1 LTIDAEGDITLD
13 ANGADIIL
21 SDDSTEFGRFK
32 RDNSDFV
39 IKSATNNKD
48 IVFRGVDNSATITA
62 LTLDMGEAGAALFN
76 SSVSGSE
83 IIASSYFVDK
93 NSGPLL
99 RIEKDAWTT
108 ATDHDILY
116 NGWQSSTD
124 DYIYLKVGGN
134 STSNHG
140 IIAVTDNAGFLV
152 GNTNDE
158 TGAVLDN
165 TAGTFGL
172 DRLDFRVDKAGNV
185 TASGT
190 VKATT
195 FEGDGSAITNTT
207 AVSSSAQINSLIN
220 DTIAATIVAEIDND
234 EIPIAKLAQDAITIG
249 GAGSTALGG
258 TATVANILK
267 GSSAVSSST
276 QINGLINDTI
286 AATIVAEIDNDEI
299 PIAKLAEHTI
309 QVTAGTNLSGGG
321 TMELGEAVTLNVD
334 DAFLKNDAD
343 DTTSGVI
350 TAAGYLTNGNISA
363 THITG
368 SGQILANSLS
378 GSTVSATNGTI
389 SNDLDIG
396 NDLNVT
402 GDIRIGQT
410 NSIGN
415 ASQIGTNIQF
425 NSGQMLFDCNSVEL
439 MRLSSTSGVVFNVT
453 GQNALDFTIEGDSD
467 QALFFVD
474 SGADKI
480 AIGTATV
487 GGSLLTV
494 DGDATVTNLTA
505 SSNVSASGNIIGF
518 TGSFHSLQGDTS
530 QGTALEVEG
539 PITASGKIISDN
551 IETFW
556 TSFNID
562 GDASF
567 GSSVYGP
574 NTQGINYYHWNKN
587 WSSTTSDSGNPTGDH
602 VHRSE
607 INSGWYVPYKLKI
620 VELCGGFHDASA
632 ASTVAAKMAL
642 YNTAASLKDSDY
654 DTNTGTTKEFIV
666 SGSVTLNGNRWKHY
680 SQTCDI
686 TLEEGQYVF
695 PRITMGENLT
705 NLRGQMTIKYKR
717 V

>member
-1 LTIDAEGDITLD
+1 VGTNSNHDLDLKTNGSTRIKVENTGNVGIGTTTPPKELTVEGEISASNNINLPSNKSVQWPGGSIRAEGTTLKLVADSLIDLQDNSQVQGDLTVTGNISASGDLFANELTLKGASAGISIEADSGTEIISTGTSAFNITSGGDLYLLAGSNEEIRFGSNNTNDELRLNKGHITASGNISSSGTITANAFVGDITGNVTGNTSGTAATVTTAAQPNITSLGTLTTLTVDDITINGSTISDTADLTIDAEGDITLD

-76 SSVSGSE
+76 STVSGSE

-234 EIPIAKLAQDAITIG
+234 EIPIAKLAQDAIT
-249 GAGSTALGG
+249 
-258 TATVANILK
+258 
-267 GSSAVSSST
+267 
-276 QINGLINDTI
+276 
-286 AATIVAEIDNDEI
+286 
-299 PIAKLAEHTI
+299 
-309 QVTAGTNLSGGG
+309 
-321 TMELGEAVTLNVD
+321 
-334 DAFLKNDAD
+334 
-343 DTTSGVI
+343 
-350 TAAGYLTNGNISA
+350 
-363 THITG
+363 
-368 SGQILANSLS
+368 
-378 GSTVSATNGTI
+378 
-389 SNDLDIG
+389 
-396 NDLNVT
+396 
-402 GDIRIGQT
+402 
-410 NSIGN
+410 
-415 ASQIGTNIQF
+415 
-425 NSGQMLFDCNSVEL
+425 
-439 MRLSSTSGVVFNVT
+439 
-453 GQNALDFTIEGDSD
+453 
-467 QALFFVD
+467 
-474 SGADKI
+474 
-480 AIGTATV
+480 
-487 GGSLLTV
+487 
-494 DGDATVTNLTA
+494 
-505 SSNVSASGNIIGF
+505 
-518 TGSFHSLQGDTS
+518 
-530 QGTALEVEG
+530 
-539 PITASGKIISDN
+539 
-551 IETFW
+551 
-556 TSFNID
+556 
-562 GDASF
+562 
-567 GSSVYGP
+567 
-574 NTQGINYYHWNKN
+574 
-587 WSSTTSDSGNPTGDH
+587 
-602 VHRSE
+602 
-607 INSGWYVPYKLKI
+607 
-620 VELCGGFHDASA
+620 
-632 ASTVAAKMAL
+632 
-642 YNTAASLKDSDY
+642 
-654 DTNTGTTKEFIV
+654 
-666 SGSVTLNGNRWKHY
+666 
-680 SQTCDI
+680 
-686 TLEEGQYVF
+686 
-695 PRITMGENLT
+695 
-705 NLRGQMTIKYKR
+705 
-717 V
+717 